1 MVEITDL
8 TVGKMGRQLR
18 TRTVRGNEEPE
29 EADRRCDIASLDRVL
44 EPHQPL
50 LRAPRGLRGAE
61 DLDAV
66 VMRGDDLLVRVNEL
80 LVELLSRAQPRA
92 DDGDVLVRL
101 VRDRDV
107 RHE

>member
-1 MVEITDL
+1 MVELTDL

-29 EADRRCDIASLDRVL
+29 EADRRCDVASLDGVL

-61 DLDAV
+61 NLDTV
-66 VMRGDDLLVRVNEL
+66 VVRGDDLLVRVDEL
-80 LVELLSRAQPRA
+80 LVELLSRPQSCA
-92 DDGDVLVRL
+92 DDGNVLVGLEARQP
-101 VRDRDV
+101 
-107 RHE
+107 